1 MSHILC
7 CCYMYVCVTVVD
19 LTCDCCRVYIVAV
32 IRPYIPTL
40 FFGALIL
47 GSAGGGM
54 KKNSEFVL
62 DILIC
67 FVVVLWTAQG
77 QILIQNSS
85 KDKMGTT
92 SGIFWFMLQ
101 QRYMYMYMYIN
112 YVYWIFEFF
121 VVVKGD

>member
-1 MSHILC
+1 
-7 CCYMYVCVTVVD
+7 
-19 LTCDCCRVYIVAV
+19 
-32 IRPYIPTL
+32 
-40 FFGALIL
+40 
-47 GSAGGGM
+47 M
-54 KKNSEFVL
+54 KKSSEFVL
-62 DILIC
+62 DVLVC

-121 VVVKGD
+121 IVVKGDW